1 MIMNNDYFED
11 KNLGIA
17 VERLAE
23 LASVSLGEELAGRH
37 VRVCVRVTNVF
48 PPVFWQLLGLRF
60 VLDTRLLADLEPCN
74 CPPKCVE
81 EGRRAMVVHAPVHGC
96 HSLLALHLPHL

>member
-1 MIMNNDYFED
+1 MILNYNYLKD

-23 LASVSLGEELAGRH
+23 LSSVSLGEELACGH

-48 PPVFWQLLGLRF
+48 PPVLGVVRTQVCVGHKIIGFRGLQLP
-60 VLDTRLLADLEPCN
+60 T
-74 CPPKCVE
+74 
-81 EGRRAMVVHAPVHGC
+81 
-96 HSLLALHLPHL
+96 